1 MDCLYLTSVFFIN
14 LLGALSLI
22 QSCLKPDANNRAT
35 TKDILHHDW
44 LVHGP
49 VLSIRLN
56 SIPTSTTATSSSSS
70 ILSFPSEQ
78 QQQQQQQAPISSAN
92 DYENVRLRNITPVKN
107 SLSPSNSLAE
117 LELQT
122 SAFFD
127 STRLRENSIGT
138 KEQQRR
144 NRVSAI
150 PISTRYLSSNNIKS
164 NNAALSR
171 PTYRRPVSLSLDDP
185 QPLQQDT
192 SQKQS
197 VTFRR
202 TGSPSALT
210 ITTPT
215 YASNDRFHSSNRY
228 TFTRSPESTTAS
240 TTTTTPSRYLSS
252 DFDTTLKDIKCKEIY
267 KYTAPT
273 TAVAPSMFTTSA
285 IKFAPVP
292 SRRLSPT
299 RDEESTN
306 SARDNSI
313 NPASTTTTN
322 PRHSLIT
329 SLELPNTYR
338 SRFLD
343 DNNNLVSLKVSE

>member
-1 MDCLYLTSVFFIN
+1 M
-14 LLGALSLI
+14 
-22 QSCLKPDANNRAT
+22 KPDANNRAT
-35 TKDILHHDW
+35 TKDILRHDW
-44 LVHGP
+44 LAHGP

-56 SIPTSTTATSSSSS
+56 STTTTIPPPPTTSSSSS
-70 ILSFPSEQ
+70 LVSFPSEL
-78 QQQQQQQAPISSAN
+78 PSTTN
-92 DYENVRLRNITPVKN
+92 DYENVRLRNITPVEN
-107 SLSPSNSLAE
+107 SLSPSNSIAE

-127 STRLRENSIGT
+127 STRLRDNSIGN

-164 NNAALSR
+164 NAPSFSSSSSR

-185 QPLQQDT
+185 PSISDT

-197 VTFRR
+197 ITFRR
-202 TGSPSALT
+202 TVSPSSLT

-215 YASNDRFHSSNRY
+215 SIPYVSNDRFHTNNRSS
-228 TFTRSPESTTAS
+228 ESTT
-240 TTTTTPSRYLSS
+240 SRYLSA
-252 DFDTTLKDIKCKEIY
+252 DLDTKLKDLKCKEIY
-267 KYTAPT
+267 KYTPPTT

-292 SRRLSPT
+292 TRRLSPT
-299 RDEESTN
+299 HDQETTN

-313 NPASTTTTN
+313 KPASTTTTN

-329 SLELPNTYR
+329 SLELPTTYR
-338 SRFLD
+338 SRLLD

>member
-1 MDCLYLTSVFFIN
+1 M
-14 LLGALSLI
+14 
-22 QSCLKPDANNRAT
+22 KPDANTRAT
-35 TKDILHHDW
+35 TKDILRHDW
-44 LVHGP
+44 LAHGP

-56 SIPTSTTATSSSSS
+56 STTTTIPTTTTSSSSS
-70 ILSFPSEQ
+70 LVSFPSEL
-78 QQQQQQQAPISSAN
+78 PSTTN
-92 DYENVRLRNITPVKN
+92 DYENVRLRTITPVEN

-127 STRLRENSIGT
+127 STRLRDNSIGN

-164 NNAALSR
+164 NAPSFSSSSSR

-185 QPLQQDT
+185 QSSISDT

-197 VTFRR
+197 ITFRR
-202 TGSPSALT
+202 TVSPSSLT

-215 YASNDRFHSSNRY
+215 STPYVSNDRFHGTNRSS
-228 TFTRSPESTTAS
+228 ESTT
-240 TTTTTPSRYLSS
+240 SRYLSA
-252 DFDTTLKDIKCKEIY
+252 DLDTKLKDLKCKEIY
-267 KYTAPT
+267 KYTPPTT
-273 TAVAPSMFTTSA
+273 TAVTPSMFTTSA

-292 SRRLSPT
+292 TRRLSPT
-299 RDEESTN
+299 HDQETTN

-329 SLELPNTYR
+329 SLELPTTYR
-338 SRFLD
+338 SRLLD